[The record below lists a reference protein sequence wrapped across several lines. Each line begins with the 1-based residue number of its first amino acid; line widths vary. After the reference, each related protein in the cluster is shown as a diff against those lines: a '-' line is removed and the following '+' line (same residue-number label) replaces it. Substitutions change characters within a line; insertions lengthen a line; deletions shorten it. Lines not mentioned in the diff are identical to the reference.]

1 MPNNINL
8 LMQTVTDELDS
19 SSLNKTYLGKKI
31 DNKVRLCIASSGNV
45 KKREFTDF

>member
-19 SSLNKTYLGKKI
+19 SSLNKTYLRKKLMI
-31 DNKVRLCIASSGNV
+31 KSDCVLPLL
-45 KKREFTDF
+45 EM